1 MAQSVQLIGVK
12 ETLEQLRAVQP
23 TVYNQMVADV
33 KRIMQP
39 TVTAIENNIPKV
51 SPLYSVKRGKSG
63 MDHNGRSALVPV
75 KVTPR
80 VFPGGRA
87 SFGTEAKFVQITAES
102 TADKFGFEMIDMAGR
117 GSGQGRR
124 PASVTRPY
132 AYRGGTRTHRLN
144 GQGAAMIRKLDTKGK
159 GSRYTYPAVEA
170 SFLKVQA
177 QVLRTVDVAVGKIN
191 RKLGRI

>member
-12 ETLEQLRAVQP
+12 ETLEELRAVQP

-33 KRIMQP
+33 KRIMEP
-39 TVTAIENNIPKV
+39 TVTAIENNIPKI
-51 SPLYSVKRGKSG
+51 SPLYSTKRGRSG

-80 VFPGGRA
+80 VFRAGRA

-102 TADKFGFEMIDMAGR
+102 TGDKFGFEMIDMAGR

-124 PASVTRPY
+124 AASVTKPY
-132 AYRGGTRTHRLN
+132 SYKGGSRTHRLN
-144 GQGAAMIRKLDTKGK
+144 GQGAAMIRKLDSKGK
-159 GSRYTYPAVEA
+159 GSRYTYPAAEA
-170 SFLKVQA
+170 SFVKVQA
-177 QVLRTVDVAVGKIN
+177 QVLRTVDIAVGKIN

>member
-1 MAQSVQLIGVK
+1 MAQSIQLIGVD
-12 ETLEQLRAVQP
+12 ETLAQLRAVQP
-23 TVYNQMVADV
+23 TVYNQMIADV

-39 TVTAIENNIPKV
+39 TVTAIEDNIPTV

-87 SFGTEAKFVQITAES
+87 SFGTEAKFVQIIAES

-124 PASVTRPY
+124 PASVTRAYPY
-132 AYRGGTRTHRLN
+132 KGGSRTHRLN
-144 GQGAAMIRKLDTKGK
+144 GQGAAMIRKLNLKGK
-159 GSRYTYPAVEA
+159 ASRYTYPAAEG

-177 QVLRTVDVAVGKIN
+177 QVLKTVDIAVGKIN
-191 RKLGRI
+191 RRLGRI